1 MTFLAARTRI
11 PVQLAQ
17 QSLTFQQQLHTL
29 RVSAPPLRSW
39 STDTRS
45 RTWAYPSSNAA
56 TQAFSHLRSPPA
68 FPSSLLG
75 LHLASVR
82 SFSSSPSLADPS
94 PRDPLQAEREAA
106 TVAGNRAARARTESL
121 GADGPQGGAGSG
133 KGPGGDKGVY
143 GCESHSLLRVRCAHD
158 LPLIPTLLAIH
169 LCQRD

>member
-11 PVQLAQ
+11 PVQLVQ
-17 QSLTFQQQLHTL
+17 QRPTFQQQLHAL
-29 RVSAPPLRSW
+29 RVSSPPLRSW
-39 STDTRS
+39 SSDTRS
-45 RTWAYPSSNAA
+45 RTCAYPPSNAA
-56 TQAFSHLRSPPA
+56 TQAFSRVQSPPA
-68 FPSSLLG
+68 IPSSLLR
-75 LHLASVR
+75 LTSVR

-121 GADGPQGGAGSG
+121 GADGPQSGPGSG

-143 GCESHSLLRVRCAHD
+143 GCESDCLLRVCRPYS
-158 LPLIPTLLAIH
+158 LPSMTTLLAIH